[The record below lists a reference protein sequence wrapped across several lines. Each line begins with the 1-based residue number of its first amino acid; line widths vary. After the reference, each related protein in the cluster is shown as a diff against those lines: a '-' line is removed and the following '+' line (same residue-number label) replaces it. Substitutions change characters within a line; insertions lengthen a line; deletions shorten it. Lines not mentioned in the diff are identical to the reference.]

1 MMSDLKYIIFFATLL
16 CAVPIGL
23 LMSIRFAW
31 AEKLVFF
38 LVIFFTCNMVDINF
52 VSMEFYRGTSK
63 GFEFGMVDM
72 SMYILLGLIFIRRR
86 QYPIMILPPGSLL
99 YFTYFAFSAT
109 SIANADIKLYSAFEL
124 VKMVRMYLY
133 FWIIAN
139 YLRSPA
145 QLDLLMRCV
154 GIIMFYIFIV
164 VINQKYRLGQFQCAG
179 PFPHQNSLVMYVSVF
194 GALIHAYMLNRAN
207 IRAGIW
213 FLLFGMAGICV
224 VASLSRA
231 GLALFAMNSAIVF
244 MLSVFNR
251 SRTPSVRNRKIA
263 LAVLI
268 PIAGLAVIIK
278 ASDTIIERFKTAP
291 EESKIVRI
299 QLAIAAKNMAD
310 DKLFGVGL
318 NNFGLKINPPYPYG
332 AHIPMQDPNDPD
344 EKNGLV
350 ETIYL
355 MIAAETGWHNLAVFV
370 VMLLYFYL
378 RNLRN
383 YFLFKRANFRFVA
396 IAFVGALSSIYVQST
411 LEWVLKQTNNFYQ
424 LMLIFGVIVAISRH
438 GQEWLRH
445 ESKERKVAG

>member
-1 MMSDLKYIIFFATLL
+1 MAELKYIIFFATLL

-23 LMSIRFAW
+23 LLSIRFAW

-72 SMYILLGLIFIRRR
+72 AMYIVLGLVVIRRR
-86 QYPIMILPPGSLL
+86 QHPIMMFPPGSFL
-99 YFTYFAFSAT
+99 YFLYFGFST
-109 SIANADIKLYSAFEL
+109 VSLINADVLVFSAFEL
-124 VKMVRMYLY
+124 VKMARMYLY
-133 FWIIAN
+133 FWIISN
-139 YLRSPA
+139 YLRSPE

-154 GIIMFYIFIV
+154 GIIMFYIFVV
-164 VINQKYRLGQFQCAG
+164 VINQKYRLGQFQCSG

-194 GALIHAYMLNRAN
+194 GALIHAYMLNKAN
-207 IRAGIW
+207 INAGLW

-251 SRTPSVRNRKIA
+251 SRSRSVRNRKIA
-263 LAVLI
+263 LALLI

-278 ASDTIIERFKTAP
+278 ASDTIVERFRTAP
-291 EESKIVRI
+291 EESRIVRI
-299 QLAIAAKNMAD
+299 QLAIAARNMAD
-310 DKLFGVGL
+310 DKVFGVGL
-318 NNFGLKINPPYPYG
+318 NNFGLKINPPYQYG

-355 MIAAETGWHNLAVFV
+355 MIAAETGWHNLVVFATL
-370 VMLLYFYL
+370 LLYFYF
-378 RNLRN
+378 RNLINWYR
-383 YFLFKRANFRFVA
+383 FKRTDFRFIS
-396 IAFVGALSSIYVQST
+396 IALAGAMTSIYVQST

-438 GQEWLRH
+438 GPEWMRH
-445 ESKERKVAG
+445 EPAQRTIAG